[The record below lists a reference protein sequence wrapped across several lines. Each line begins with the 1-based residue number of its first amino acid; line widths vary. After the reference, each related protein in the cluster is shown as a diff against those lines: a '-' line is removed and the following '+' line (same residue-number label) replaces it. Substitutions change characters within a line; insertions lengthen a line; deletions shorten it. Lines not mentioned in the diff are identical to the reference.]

1 LFFSD
6 NYPKFAAETQI
17 NNNNME
23 INNKTRESSSL
34 SKSTLFMT
42 LTAIFA
48 LTLMYSCNFSST
60 PSDTSASDADSVAAE
75 PVAQSAED
83 LEAPKAFVENF
94 YKEWRDA
101 ILEYDYVK
109 QNVTDNMLQQ
119 LKDEYEYDCEGECLA
134 TWIFCYKGGG
144 DVGELVSR
152 KITAQD
158 ATHVL
163 VESKYDNYE
172 YDIVLTLVKEG
183 DTYKIDNLKQEREA
197 YTN

>member
-1 LFFSD
+1 
-6 NYPKFAAETQI
+6 
-17 NNNNME
+17 ME

-75 PVAQSAED
+75 PVAQSTED
-83 LEAPKAFVENF
+83 LEAPQAFVENF
-94 YKEWRDA
+94 YTEWKDA
-101 ILEYDYVK
+101 ILETDFVK
-109 QNVTDNMLQQ
+109 QNVTDNMLQL

-144 DVGELVSR
+144 DVSDLISR
-152 KITAQD
+152 KFTAQD

-163 VESKYDNYE
+163 VENKYDGYE

-183 DTYKIDNLKQEREA
+183 DTYKIDNLKQERET

>member
-1 LFFSD
+1 METNRNKNQENGIFTKSLFC
-6 NYPKFAAETQI
+6 
-17 NNNNME
+17 
-23 INNKTRESSSL
+23 
-34 SKSTLFMT
+34 
-42 LTAIFA
+42 
-48 LTLMYSCNFSST
+48 LTLASFFVLTLLFSCTFSST
-60 PSDTSASDADSVAAE
+60 SRTSSEETDSAAAE

-119 LKDEYEYDCEGECLA
+119 LKDEYDYDCEGECLA

-144 DVGELVSR
+144 DVSDLISR
-152 KITAQD
+152 QFTAQD

-163 VESKYDNYE
+163 VENKYDGYE
-172 YDIVLTLVKEG
+172 YDIVLTLVKDG

>member
-1 LFFSD
+1 
-6 NYPKFAAETQI
+6 
-17 NNNNME
+17 ME
-23 INNKTRESSSL
+23 INNKTHKSGSL
-34 SKSTLFMT
+34 SKSPFFMM
-42 LTAIFA
+42 LAAIFA
-48 LTLMYSCNFSST
+48 LTLCYSCTFSST
-60 PSDTSASDADSVAAE
+60 RSETTTSEADSAAAE
-75 PVAQSAED
+75 PVAQSTED
-83 LEAPKAFVENF
+83 LEAPQAFVENF

-144 DVGELVSR
+144 DVSDLISR
-152 KITAQD
+152 KFTAQD

-163 VESKYDNYE
+163 VENKYDGYE

-183 DTYKIDNLKQEREA
+183 DTYKIDHLKQEREE

>member
-1 LFFSD
+1 
-6 NYPKFAAETQI
+6 
-17 NNNNME
+17 ME
-23 INNKTRESSSL
+23 IKNKTHESSSL
-34 SKSTLFMT
+34 SKSPLFMT
-42 LTAIFA
+42 LAAICA
-48 LTLMYSCNFSST
+48 LTLFYSCNFSTTRSE
-60 PSDTSASDADSVAAE
+60 TSSVEADSVAAE
-75 PVAQSAED
+75 PVTQSPED

-94 YKEWRDA
+94 YTGWRDA

-109 QNVTDNMLQQ
+109 QYITDNMLQQ

-144 DVGELVSR
+144 DVGDLLSR
-152 KITAQD
+152 KFTAQD

-163 VESKYDNYE
+163 VENKYDGYE

-183 DTYKIDNLKQEREA
+183 DTYKIDNLKQEREE

>member
-1 LFFSD
+1 MML
-6 NYPKFAAETQI
+6 A
-17 NNNNME
+17 
-23 INNKTRESSSL
+23 
-34 SKSTLFMT
+34 
-42 LTAIFA
+42 AIFA
-48 LTLMYSCNFSST
+48 LTLCYSCTFSST
-60 PSDTSASDADSVAAE
+60 RSETTTAEADSAAAE
-75 PVAQSAED
+75 PVAQSTED
-83 LEAPKAFVENF
+83 LEAPQAFVENF
-94 YKEWRDA
+94 YTEWKDA
-101 ILEYDYVK
+101 ILETDFVK
-109 QNVTDNMLQQ
+109 QNVTDNMLQL

-183 DTYKIDNLKQEREA
+183 DTYKIDNLKQERET